1 MNTTSKFDSSLISNQ
16 SRKMSK
22 DLKTDIPNEVVEE
35 QTKKIPNLLFLW
47 LSVGSIAAS
56 TILRATNQRA
66 LSKFVGL
73 WVPAFLAFGLYNKI
87 VKLEDE
93 ILRVKMH

>member
-56 TILRATNQRA
+56 TILRPPTKERSAN
-66 LSKFVGL
+66 LSV
-73 WVPAFLAFGLYNKI
+73 FGFQ
-87 VKLEDE
+87 
-93 ILRVKMH
+93 HF